1 MHDALRNVGKFPLVI
16 TTNMDDLLERFL
28 WKGGNV
34 GEKVRLDQV
43 SETFH
48 LLLAVLA
55 VQIAK
60 IQLKIFHPYTIL
72 YKYVSI
78 I

>member
-1 MHDALRNVGKFPLVI
+1 
-16 TTNMDDLLERFL
+16 MDDLLERFL

-48 LLLAVLA
+48 LLLVVLA

-60 IQLKIFHPYTIL
+60 TQKYSTYTQSFITMCQLFNKIL
-72 YKYVSI
+72 
-78 I
+78 